1 MPRTD
6 NREDSV
12 TGRARDLEASQR
24 RVMHGGT
31 AQAVKLGKVGCR
43 QGGKQ
48 EQSRGAEG
56 SSLAWPRRSMTRGV

>member
-12 TGRARDLEASQR
+12 TGRARDVEASQR
-24 RVMHGGT
+24 RVVHGGI

-56 SSLAWPRRSMTRGV
+56 STLAWPLRSTMCGV